1 MGVLEVVRRIRQRV
15 LVEML
20 DLDPIAEPPAP
31 RADWPQWTNNDGG
44 GDDSGKDVKIRV
56 LSFNAWGLPVAP
68 KVTERAV
75 EIANAI
81 EGDFEI
87 VVLQEIW
94 HRRER
99 NLIISRAEQAGF
111 HFYHYFNPAIGFPVP
126 LGHDSFG
133 TGLLVLS
140 KFPIVG
146 VLYHSFALSG
156 RPYAL
161 HEADFVANKG
171 AGLLRV
177 QTPAGQIDLYVTHL
191 LANYNALGAPG
202 PGDRYLPHRT
212 GQSYELARFIAA
224 TNKNELTIVCG
235 DFNSPSDSI
244 ELRIPKELV
253 HLRDAF
259 TDMNSHDGLT
269 FATEDNKYS
278 FGDHPMRMDYV
289 LYKTLK
295 QQSQTQSSTKK
306 KDERSWQ
313 LVGSDVFKGF
323 FTDERGEKTPL
334 SDHFGVKAEFVFGA
348 HRPQPCEE
356 LSGGEMDATSS
367 SSSGLSS
374 EGGDD
379 ARSCLTTTCVHCDE
393 VEGTK
398 YLANSFPHSVKV
410 LQEVQQLILQ
420 GRARAIMRR
429 SGHLR
434 RSGLSFLAVLFI
446 IVARLV
452 YLNTSL
458 WSWLAIMGLTIVGL
472 SEYILAFFF
481 VTLEC
486 STFTELA
493 NQVRLH
499 LHAEQA
505 NIAVL

>member
-1 MGVLEVVRRIRQRV
+1 MRT
-15 LVEML
+15 
-20 DLDPIAEPPAP
+20 
-31 RADWPQWTNNDGG
+31 RA
-44 GDDSGKDVKIRV
+44 
-56 LSFNAWGLPVAP
+56 GLPVAP

-81 EGDFEI
+81 ESSGFEV

-99 NLIISRAEQAGF
+99 NLIITRAQAAGF

-140 KFPIVG
+140 KFPIAS

-171 AGLLRV
+171 VGLL
-177 QTPAGQIDLYVTHL
+177 QLETPAGQIDLYVTHL

-224 TNKNELTIVCG
+224 TSKNELTVVCG

-244 ELRIPKELV
+244 ELRIPKEIV
-253 HLRDAF
+253 QLRDAF
-259 TDMNSHDGLT
+259 TDMNDHDGLT
-269 FATEDNKYS
+269 FAAADNKYS

-289 LYKTLK
+289 LYKLRTRRA
-295 QQSQTQSSTKK
+295 TP
-306 KDERSWQ
+306 RSNLTWQ

-334 SDHFGVKAEFVFGA
+334 SDHFGVQAEFVFGPR
-348 HRPQPCEE
+348 RPHACAQASDETD
-356 LSGGEMDATSS
+356 SA
-367 SSSGLSS
+367 SGLANS
-374 EGGDD
+374 
-379 ARSCLTTTCVHCDE
+379 AAAPAPVRACTTTTCMHCDD
-393 VEGTK
+393 VEGTA
-398 YLANSFPHSVKV
+398 YLADADLRSVVV
-410 LQEVQQLILQ
+410 LQEVERLIID
-420 GRARAIMRR
+420 GRARAISRR
-429 SGHLR
+429 AGHLR
-434 RSGLSFLAVLFI
+434 RSGLYLAALIALVLMRTLLLEAPWTAVAM
-446 IVARLV
+446 IV
-452 YLNTSL
+452 
-458 WSWLAIMGLTIVGL
+458 LAIVCVC
-472 SEYILAFFF
+472 EYLLAFFV

-499 LHAEQA
+499 LQAEQA
-505 NIAVL
+505 HAAAL

>member
-1 MGVLEVVRRIRQRV
+1 MGVLEVVQRIRQRV
-15 LVEML
+15 MVEML

-31 RADWPQWTNNDGG
+31 RAEWPQWSKDG
-44 GDDSGKDVKIRV
+44 DEDIKIRV
-56 LSFNAWGLPVAP
+56 LSLNAWGLPVAP

-81 EGDFEI
+81 DGDFEI

-99 NLIISRAEQAGF
+99 NLLISRAEQVGF
-111 HFYHYFNPAIGFPVP
+111 HYYHYFNPAIGFPVP

-140 KFPIVG
+140 KFPIAG

-177 QTPAGQIDLYVTHL
+177 QTPAGEIDLYVTHL

-202 PGDRYLPHRT
+202 PGDRYLSHRT

-224 TNKNELTIVCG
+224 TNKNSLTIVCG

-253 HLRDAF
+253 QLRDAF
-259 TDMNSHDGLT
+259 TDTNNHDGLT
-269 FATEDNKYS
+269 FGTEDNKYS

-289 LYKTLK
+289 LYKIAK
-295 QQSQTQSSTKK
+295 QPQRQQS
-306 KDERSWQ
+306 KDQRSWQ
-313 LVGSDVFKGF
+313 LVASDVFKGF
-323 FTDERGEKTPL
+323 FTDKRGEKTPL
-334 SDHFGVKAEFVFGA
+334 SDHFGVKAEFIFGP

-356 LSGGEMDATSS
+356 LSGEEVSS
-367 SSSGLSS
+367 SSSSS
-374 EGGDD
+374 STTDV
-379 ARSCLTTTCVHCDE
+379 RSCLTTTCVHCDE

-398 YLANSFPHSVKV
+398 YLANSYPHSVKV

-446 IVARLV
+446 IVARIL
-452 YLNTSL
+452 LFDSSL
-458 WSWLAIMGLTIVGL
+458 SSSFWSWLALMALTIVGL

-499 LHAEQA
+499 LYAEQA
-505 NIAVL
+505 NEDAGL